1 MNALIKVA
9 ERTVGDVPVQTV
21 NARDLHGFLE
31 VGKDFSTWLKDRIE
45 QYGFAE
51 GLDFCILPNSGENSK
66 AGRPQRE
73 YALTLDMAKELA
85 MVERNA
91 KGKQARTYFIECE
104 RRAKEAANQPALDL
118 NDPAALRDALLGY
131 SQKVIALQSKMQEV
145 EAVVEKQA
153 PKVEV
158 FDRLAAETEGAMSIR
173 RAAALLQHPERKLA
187 QLMDHRRWIY
197 KLPGSDHWC
206 VHAEA
211 RRMGYMETKLHTG
224 LKEDGG
230 TWRREQVL
238 VTPRGL
244 TRLAYYLNQE
254 QAA

>member
-1 MNALIKVA
+1 MNDIIQITQ
-9 ERTVGDVPVQTV
+9 RTMGDAPVQTV

-31 VGKDFSTWLKDRIE
+31 VGKDFSTWMKDRIE
-45 QYGFAE
+45 QYGFSE
-51 GLDFCILPNSGENSK
+51 GLDFLIFPNSGENSK

-91 KGKQARTYFIECE
+91 KGKQARQYFIECE

-131 SQKVIALQSKMQEV
+131 SQKVIDLQTKVQEV

-158 FDRLAAETEGAMSIR
+158 FDRLAVETEGAMSIR

-187 QLMDHRRWIY
+187 HLMDQRRWIY
-197 KLPGSDHWC
+197 KLPGTDYWC